1 MKAWK
6 PQLTWKTILAQKI
19 PNQNDRDDS
28 KKYELKQITENLWIE
43 EKIHHKAFPW

>member
-6 PQLTWKTILAQKI
+6 SQLTWKTILARKT

-43 EKIHHKAFPW
+43 EKIRHKAFPW